1 MKPKKF
7 AELNAEWPH
16 LSWEREGEVLT
27 TSVTREWI
35 EGSFVDRT
43 IAELHVTFAR
53 REHNPSPGMW
63 KAIREIVDAV
73 HRMANGTLE
82 PLFHVSSLDPGVG
95 KSQTIVHAIKN
106 LPKDKGVLICVSRI
120 DEIGSLVEDMALSSD
135 EFGVFIS
142 ESNAAKLAKEIDLG
156 NKDTDKARVLFTTQQ
171 MVDSRLHK
179 ARAFAN
185 LDEFYFRGKPRAVRV
200 WDEAMLPGEELTL
213 SVDQIGKLPELVRKI
228 DDKLAERLL
237 ALIVAFQSSEEGSI
251 QEIPDLDSE
260 HDKTLRFLASKKDV
274 IGRDD
279 RKVAYVL
286 RQLSGKPVRVSRD
299 AGGKTVLSYRESLPD
314 DFAPV
319 LILDAS
325 ARVRKTYDFWA
336 DKRKTLYR
344 LGSAAKNYRDLTV
357 HIWNKGGGKGA
368 WSNNL
373 DELLQ
378 GVVATIKA
386 KPDEDWLVI
395 VHQEDRYYIPDLAAA
410 IGALLP
416 DHAGKISYL
425 TWGNHH
431 ATNQYVDVKNVI
443 LAGTL
448 FFQPSTYEARLRVSA
463 ALPVT
468 EPIDDDDLTT
478 IELGEH
484 AHGILQAL
492 CRGSV
497 RKCKD
502 ENCWPMDAYI
512 IAAKVTGIP
521 ALISDIFPGCK
532 IERWQPIDQPLTGY
546 VKEAVEAID
555 KVWKQDDAN
564 FMLSFKD
571 HRAMLGIKSRSQY
584 KDRVRDHVIFRDEM
598 KKRGIVQHSP
608 RGGRP
613 SHFYKAPF

>member
-1 MKPKKF
+1 M
-7 AELNAEWPH
+7 
-16 LSWEREGEVLT
+16 
-27 TSVTREWI
+27 
-35 EGSFVDRT
+35 
-43 IAELHVTFAR
+43 
-53 REHNPSPGMW
+53 
-63 KAIREIVDAV
+63 
-73 HRMANGTLE
+73 
-82 PLFHVSSLDPGVG
+82 
-95 KSQTIVHAIKN
+95 
-106 LPKDKGVLICVSRI
+106 
-120 DEIGSLVEDMALSSD
+120 
-135 EFGVFIS
+135 
-142 ESNAAKLAKEIDLG
+142 
-156 NKDTDKARVLFTTQQ
+156 
-171 MVDSRLHK
+171 
-179 ARAFAN
+179 
-185 LDEFYFRGKPRAVRV
+185 
-200 WDEAMLPGEELTL
+200 
-213 SVDQIGKLPELVRKI
+213 
-228 DDKLAERLL
+228 
-237 ALIVAFQSSEEGSI
+237 
-251 QEIPDLDSE
+251 
-260 HDKTLRFLASKKDV
+260 
-274 IGRDD
+274 
-279 RKVAYVL
+279 
-286 RQLSGKPVRVSRD
+286 
-299 AGGKTVLSYRESLPD
+299 
-314 DFAPV
+314 
-319 LILDAS
+319 
-325 ARVRKTYDFWA
+325 
-336 DKRKTLYR
+336 
-344 LGSAAKNYRDLTV
+344 
-357 HIWNKGGGKGA
+357 
-368 WSNNL
+368 
-373 DELLQ
+373 
-378 GVVATIKA
+378 
-386 KPDEDWLVI
+386 
-395 VHQEDRYYIPDLAAA
+395 
-410 IGALLP
+410 
-416 DHAGKISYL
+416 
-425 TWGNHH
+425 
-431 ATNQYVDVKNVI
+431 KNVI